1 MPNESCFKTPNQSDS
16 TQESSEVVSRTA
28 QELKNHIVEETSGDV
43 LENGQNIIAQNFES
57 KNENLESVALPAGI
71 TDTHF
76 YDSSNAIEQIAVED
90 EEDDV
95 ADPGDANNLQE
106 QSVSAKTQSQDTSG
120 SESVQIL
127 DPESISSE
135 SSVIELVVVTMLLT
149 FFFFSD
155 AEAK

>member
-1 MPNESCFKTPNQSDS
+1 LPNESCFKTPNQSDS

-76 YDSSNAIEQIAVED
+76 YDSSNAIEQIGV
-90 EEDDV
+90 EDDV

-106 QSVSAKTQSQDTSG
+106 QSVSAKTQSQDSSG